1 MARPERNTV
10 DYFPFYCDDGKKMF
24 YIEETYGN
32 DGFATFIKIL
42 KELAKSEY
50 HYLDLSQNITLMFLS
65 AKCKISKEVLVSII
79 NDLVDL
85 GKFDSVLWSEN
96 KIIWCEDFTNSV
108 SDAYLKR
115 NNKPLTYEGLLLL
128 LVSKGVR
135 KPSKL
140 LPTSTG
146 NTQRKEKEIKEEKIK
161 EKCRLSYESNSC
173 EFGTP
178 FKKVWFELIGQPKWF
193 KKNQSAINKALKQI
207 VSYDETFAI
216 ALVEKSIAGNYQGI
230 VFAETENHY
239 KKYLSEKNGKQTS
252 TQSAIESRSVMAEL
266 ATKILTGNQT

>member
-1 MARPERNTV
+1 MEKLTWFKFSISDWIMGKIMKCPEVTQARFLKLCCLYWNKECSLSIEDAEIEIDEEHLNILKSKKVIIFDGENITIKFLDEQWSDILETSEKRRDAVKQRWEKVKQNDTSVSKNNTSVLQIDTDKIRVEENRV
-10 DYFPFYCDDGKKMF
+10 DKIRK
-24 YIEETYGN
+24 EET
-32 DGFATFIKIL
+32 
-42 KELAKSEY
+42 
-50 HYLDLSQNITLMFLS
+50 
-65 AKCKISKEVLVSII
+65 
-79 NDLVDL
+79 
-85 GKFDSVLWSEN
+85 
-96 KIIWCEDFTNSV
+96 
-108 SDAYLKR
+108 
-115 NNKPLTYEGLLLL
+115 
-128 LVSKGVR
+128 
-135 KPSKL
+135 
-140 LPTSTG
+140 
-146 NTQRKEKEIKEEKIK
+146 IK

-266 ATKILTGNQT
+266 ATKILTGNQA